1 MGSGRTELAMS
12 IFGRA
17 YGQRISGTVLKNGR
31 EIDVSTI
38 GKAIAHGL
46 AYVTEDRKGLG
57 LILEEDIKK
66 TPAWPTWTPWRSTW

>member
-1 MGSGRTELAMS
+1 
-12 IFGRA
+12 
-17 YGQRISGTVLKNGR
+17 VLKNGR

-38 GKAIAHGL
+38 GKAIAHGI